1 MMCNVGE
8 LGGKTYWNLLYERK
22 NLFSIKKERKISEIK
37 KKRAQESL
45 NKLNHDHLS
54 FASPSY

>member
-22 NLFSIKKERKISEIK
+22 NLFSIKKDRKISEIK
-37 KKRAQESL
+37 KKSTGKSA
-45 NKLNHDHLS
+45 
-54 FASPSY
+54 